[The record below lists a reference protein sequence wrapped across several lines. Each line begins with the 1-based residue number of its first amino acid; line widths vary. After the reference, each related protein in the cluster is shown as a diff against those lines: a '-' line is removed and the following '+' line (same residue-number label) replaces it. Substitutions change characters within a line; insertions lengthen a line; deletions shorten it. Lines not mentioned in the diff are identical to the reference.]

1 MYKWQYE
8 FQYLAQGHQE
18 SWGSD
23 HWHSEQWITHSN
35 YTASTLETKIMERYG
50 TWVKKKGALK
60 NLIKILIK
68 ILNIEQQ
75 QNMPACIYIK
85 EYSQSV

>member
-1 MYKWQYE
+1 M
-8 FQYLAQGHQE
+8 
-18 SWGSD
+18 S
-23 HWHSEQWITHSN
+23 
-35 YTASTLETKIMERYG
+35 
-50 TWVKKKGALK
+50 KKKGALK